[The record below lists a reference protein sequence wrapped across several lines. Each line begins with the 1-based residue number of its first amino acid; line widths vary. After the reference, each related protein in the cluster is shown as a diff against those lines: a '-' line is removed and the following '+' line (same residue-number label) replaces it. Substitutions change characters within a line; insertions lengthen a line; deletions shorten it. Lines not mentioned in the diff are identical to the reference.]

1 MSAVDVQSEGMEHVE
16 AEENLVCPCSLLHA
30 IDVSAIYSFLKFG
43 QYIYI
48 TFFVSNI

>member
-1 MSAVDVQSEGMEHVE
+1 MLVVDVQSEGMEHME
-16 AEENLVCPCSLLHA
+16 AEENLVCPCSLLHG
-30 IDVSAIYSFLKFG
+30 IDISTIYSFLKFG